1 MPLPGDA
8 SLAGEDAQEGPAVE
22 EAGHEGDP
30 DGEQA
35 ALPEPPQEEV
45 AKVAEDEPAGPQ
57 VDRGRAPEDPHPQA
71 RHQGH
76 QQGHAQEVPHPAH
89 DHQPA
94 QDEQGDGVGDQVG
107 RAGVE
112 EGAGMTPTAVLR
124 AGRIP
129 APSRAPRK
137 RNRSTS
143 STSQIRA
150 TKPSRMRRRSQSS
163 APRDR
168 VPGRPG
174 NPWEAPLRWVMS
186 ASTCLAPPV
195 GPVFQDTGRHRDEG
209 DGETGRRGD
218 GETGRAGQRRTQ
230 SQRMALTPLP

>member
-112 EGAGMTPTAVLR
+112 EGARMTPHR
-124 AGRIP
+124 PFSERGRIP

-168 VPGRPG
+168 VLRAPREPRGRPRYG
-174 NPWEAPLRWVMS
+174 
-186 ASTCLAPPV
+186 
-195 GPVFQDTGRHRDEG
+195 G
-209 DGETGRRGD
+209 
-218 GETGRAGQRRTQ
+218 
-230 SQRMALTPLP
+230 